1 MKLRS
6 AAAVSAVLVALASL
20 SACGGGSGLPR
31 TSANVAI
38 CAALAR
44 VLQNPATVQE
54 LAGLAFESNRPV
66 SKQLGQDIGA
76 YITLAVHR
84 PGSGQAHRAAET
96 AESDCASIHAG
107 VAPGFG
113 GSG

>member
-1 MKLRS
+1 MKLTS
-6 AAAVSAVLVALASL
+6 AAAVCAVIIASASV
-20 SACGGGSGLPR
+20 SACGGSGLPR

-38 CAALAR
+38 CAALAK
-44 VLQNPATVQE
+44 VLQSRPTVQE

-66 SKQLGQDIGA
+66 TRQLGQDIGA
-76 YITLAVHR
+76 YVMLAVHR
-84 PGSGQAHRAAET
+84 PTSGRTRRAAAT
-96 AESDCASIHAG
+96 AELDCASIHAP

>member
-6 AAAVSAVLVALASL
+6 AAAVCAVIIASASV
-20 SACGGGSGLPR
+20 SACGGSGLPR

-38 CAALAR
+38 CAALAKL
-44 VLQNPATVQE
+44 LQSRPTVPE

-66 SKQLGQDIGA
+66 TRQLGHDIGA
-76 YITLAVHR
+76 YVMLAVHR
-84 PGSGQAHRAAET
+84 PASGQVRRAAAT
-96 AESDCASIHAG
+96 AESDCASIHAA
-107 VAPGFG
+107 VAPGYG

>member
-1 MKLRS
+1 MNLRL
-6 AAAVSAVLVALASL
+6 AAALSVVLAASASV
-20 SACGGGSGLPR
+20 SACGGSDLPR

-44 VLQNPATVQE
+44 LLQSRPTLPE

-66 SKQLGQDIGA
+66 TRQLGQDIGA
-76 YITLAVHR
+76 YVMLAVHR
-84 PGSGQAHRAAET
+84 PASARTHSAAAA
-96 AESDCASIHAG
+96 AESDCASIHAP

>member
-6 AAAVSAVLVALASL
+6 AAVYAVITASACL
-20 SACGGGSGLPR
+20 SACGGSGLPR

-44 VLQNPATVQE
+44 VLQSRPTVPE

-66 SKQLGQDIGA
+66 SRQLGQDIGA
-76 YITLAVHR
+76 YVTLAVHR
-84 PGSGQAHRAAET
+84 PASGRTHRRAVT
-96 AESDCASIHAG
+96 AELDCASIHAP